1 MEVQITAHYY
11 LACVI
16 LIIAILNNCCQTTGK
31 AGGEA
36 AQPNVLAVS
45 GRDDIWLLLDV
56 LYLAHCFISM
66 SGTSEPESH
75 TSPPLT
81 L

>member
-36 AQPNVLAVS
+36 AQPDIPRRLRT
-45 GRDDIWLLLDV
+45 RDDIWLLLDV
-56 LYLAHCFISM
+56 LYLVFFFFNLFFPFLIV
-66 SGTSEPESH
+66 
-75 TSPPLT
+75 L
-81 L
+81 